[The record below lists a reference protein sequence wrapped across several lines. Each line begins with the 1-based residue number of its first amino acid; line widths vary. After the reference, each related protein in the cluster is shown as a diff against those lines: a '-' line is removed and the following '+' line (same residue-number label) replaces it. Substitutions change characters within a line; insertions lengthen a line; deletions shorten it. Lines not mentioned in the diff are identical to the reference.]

1 MEQHF
6 PITATKIF
14 VPRRREEIL
23 SRPRLLDL
31 LKQWSDLRLII
42 VAAPAGYGKTSLLVD
57 FASQSRMPVC
67 WLGLDLLDQTLP
79 RLVAHLIASIRQ
91 NFPAFGIASLAALQ
105 GWSAGSLQ
113 DEALVSMIANDLYEH
128 TPEHFFLILDDYHLI
143 EESRPVVQFLNDLIQ
158 RVDENC
164 HFIISSRTLLNLPDM
179 PLLVARS
186 QVGGLSF
193 EELAFQP
200 AEIQQLW
207 LRNFQIPLSEQEAAQ
222 LARDTEG
229 WITGILLSHQAPGGR
244 LEERLRGARVA
255 GVGLYE
261 YLAQQVL
268 ERQPPQ
274 MQEFLLHTS
283 LLEEFDAEL
292 CQEVLGE
299 PPEGMSWQAWME
311 QALRANLFIQPV
323 GTDRI
328 FLRYHHLFRDF
339 LQARIARLH
348 PERTQ
353 QILLTLA
360 EVWAKR
366 GEWERAYAV
375 YRRLGQEEW
384 IAYLVER
391 AATDLIAR
399 GNIQTLGEWLEALPE
414 TYRNRPAIL
423 SSLGTVYVT
432 RGNTPQGIQLLDRA
446 IVAYQNSEDK
456 PGLARTLVRRATAL
470 RLQGNYL
477 AAMEDT
483 RQALE
488 VMSGSEGEASLRGDA
503 LNELGL
509 ANFYL
514 GHPQDAL
521 NVLEQAA
528 DLFRKNRDAE
538 SAAKNAMHRGMVA
551 RAMGCF
557 GDAERFYHE
566 ALHYYQKNQNLIWQA
581 NVLNNLGV
589 LKQYRGDY
597 EGAAL
602 AFEKVVQYAH
612 LAGYNR
618 LEAYGLAGIAE
629 LYRDLNATAE
639 ARQAC
644 QRARAVA
651 SQIDDRFLLFY
662 LNLLEASLSIL
673 EQNWTQA
680 RRELEL
686 ARSLMGEGASP
697 YQQQLFTL
705 AQAHLALH
713 HHPSETALAELRRA
727 RKVLEDASRRT
738 DSLHATCLV
747 AGMAYLLKDTYT
759 ACRELSTLHEALQ
772 DADLNHTATLCA
784 LQIRHVLA
792 AMRESECS
800 GMVLELQEAISA
812 FERRIP
818 LLKQALRRHLQ
829 TVPLGPPKLSIQTL
843 GKVQIRLNG
852 RLVPNS
858 AWVTKTSRELFLLLV
873 ASPEGLSKEQIGEIL
888 WPDSEPEDLNYRFK
902 NAIYRLRRAVGKEA
916 ILWEGDIYRFN
927 RALDYEEDA
936 EIFLKEIELAETSDD
951 LEKTIAHYQQA
962 IRLYRGAYLPDVEG
976 SWAHL
981 RRQKLRG
988 KYLQGLLQLANLEFR
1003 HKHYEEALN
1012 AVQKLLE
1019 EDACMEEA
1027 HRLAMLI
1034 YAAMG
1039 NRTAVMRQYEACQA
1053 ALKREFNALPSEETR
1068 QLFKM
1073 LTR

>member
-91 NFPAFGIASLAALQ
+91 NFPAFGTSSLAALQ
-105 GWSAGSLQ
+105 GWSAGNLR
-113 DEALVSMIANDLYEH
+113 DDALVSIIANDLYEH
-128 TPEHFFLILDDYHLI
+128 TPEHLVIILDDYHLV

-158 RVDENC
+158 QVDENC

-186 QVGGLSF
+186 LVGGLSF

-207 LRNFQIPLSEQEAAQ
+207 LRNFKIPLSDQEADQ
-222 LARDTEG
+222 LARETEG
-229 WITGILLSHQAPGGR
+229 WITGILLTHQAPGGR
-244 LEERLRGARVA
+244 LEDRLRGAKVA

-268 ERQPPQ
+268 ERQSPQ

-292 CQEVLGE
+292 CQEVLGK
-299 PPEGMSWQAWME
+299 PPDEVPWQIWME

-323 GTDRI
+323 GTERV

-339 LQARIARLH
+339 LQARMARLY
-348 PERTQ
+348 PERTR
-353 QILLTLA
+353 QILITLA
-360 EVWAKR
+360 EVWARR

-375 YRRLGQEEW
+375 YRRLGNEEW
-384 IAYLVER
+384 IAQLVER

-399 GNIQTLGEWLEALPE
+399 GNIQTLGEWLESLPE
-414 TYRNRPAIL
+414 SYRSRPAIL

-432 RGNTPQGIQLLDRA
+432 RGNTTQGVQLLDRA
-446 IVAYQNSEDK
+446 VQAYQEIGERS
-456 PGLARTLVRRATAL
+456 GLARALVRRATAL
-470 RLQGNYL
+470 RLQGNTL
-477 AAMEDT
+477 AAIDDI
-483 RQALE
+483 RQALAIME
-488 VMSGSEGEASLRGDA
+488 DIEGEHSLRGDA
-503 LNELGL
+503 LNELGV
-509 ANFYL
+509 AYFYL
-514 GHPQDAL
+514 GHLSDAL
-521 NVLEQAA
+521 PALEQAA
-528 DLFRKNRDAE
+528 DLFRQNRDAE
-538 SAAKNAMHRGMVA
+538 SVAKNAMHRGMVA
-551 RAMGCF
+551 RAMGRF
-557 GDAERFYHE
+557 SEAERFYNE
-566 ALHYYQKNQNLIWQA
+566 ALQYYQKSHNLIWLA

-618 LEAYGLAGIAE
+618 LEAYALAGIAE
-629 LYRDLNATAE
+629 LYRDLNAVAE

-651 SQIDDRFLLFY
+651 AQMGDQFLLFY
-662 LNLLEASLSIL
+662 LNLLEVGLSIQ
-673 EQNWTQA
+673 EENWTQA
-680 RRELEL
+680 RQELET
-686 ARSLMGEGASP
+686 ARQFMGEGASP
-697 YQQQLFTL
+697 YQQQLFIMVR
-705 AQAHLALH
+705 AHLALSN
-713 HHPSETALAELRRA
+713 HPSEAILADLLQSRR
-727 RKVLEDASRRT
+727 VLEESSRRT
-738 DSLHATCLV
+738 DALHATSLI
-747 AGMAYLLKDTYT
+747 AGIAYRLKEVHT
-759 ACRELSTLHEALQ
+759 ACRELAVLQNALR

-784 LQIRHVLA
+784 LRIRHVLEE
-792 AMRESECS
+792 MQESDCKAS
-800 GMVLELQEAISA
+800 VFALREAISV

-829 TVPLGPPKLSIQTL
+829 TVPLGPPRLSIQTL

-852 RLVPNS
+852 RLIPNS

-873 ASPEGLSKEQIGEIL
+873 ATPEGLSKEQIGEIL

-916 ILWEGDIYRFN
+916 ILWEGDIYQFN
-927 RALDYEEDA
+927 RSLDYEEDA
-936 EIFLKEIELAETSDD
+936 EVFLKEIELAESSQDV
-951 LEKTIAHYQQA
+951 EKAIAHYQQA
-962 IRLYRGAYLPDVEG
+962 MRLYRGSYLPDVEG
-976 SWAHL
+976 SWVHL
-981 RRQKLRG
+981 RRQKLRN
-988 KYLQGLLQLANLEFR
+988 KYLQGLHQLAGLEFR
-1003 HKHYEEALN
+1003 QKHYEEALQ
-1012 AVQKLLE
+1012 VLQKLLE

-1027 HRLAMLI
+1027 HRLAMVI
-1034 YAAMG
+1034 HAAMG
-1039 NRTAVMRQYEACQA
+1039 NRTAVMRQFELCQT
-1053 ALKREFNALPSEETR
+1053 ALKREFNAPPSEQTR
-1068 QLFKM
+1068 QLFQM
-1073 LTR
+1073 LIR